1 MAALLVFVSI
11 SVSVSVLISGMESE
25 LDLGLGLGLG
35 FPVSKKFVTQL
46 YKIVKRDMENNGP
59 LGERVSYQTGSD

>member
-11 SVSVSVLISGMESE
+11 SVSVSVLISGMEAE
-25 LDLGLGLGLG
+25 LDLGLG